1 MDENSKNTKQS
12 EADRLLAE
20 LLRKTDQQSS
30 ADHELAEAQDS
41 ASDPAEA
48 PEEDAPLTEAS
59 DDTAAAHTGS
69 KRSASYTRSFSA
81 SASRQ
86 MPRPQE
92 SDLHAGEDVR
102 IYEKGDTGRMPRRN
116 ETTGKRSPNT
126 RTAQQR
132 KQAATA
138 KPKKKRRRT
147 NLNFVLVW
155 TTLMVAFAIVLSVT
169 ILALGKD
176 MFAVGKSGSD
186 KIFVVEAGSSTTQ
199 IAQQLYDEE
208 IIRVPKLYR
217 LISKMNGADGTYV
230 AGEHVVS
237 ASMSYESIIKALT
250 TPVKRET
257 VKVMFK
263 EGCNLYEAAQQ
274 LQEAKVCEADRFL
287 YFFNNGFQYD
297 FEKQLT
303 NLSNLKFYAR
313 EGYLYPDTYEF
324 YVNMEPELVC
334 QKIYRRFNE
343 IMENGK
349 LASMGNKSYY
359 DRMKELNVSLD
370 YVITLASI
378 VQAEAPTPTSMQM
391 VSSVFWNRLHHSD
404 TFPLLQSDPTRKYAE
419 DVIKKHAAVENP
431 VIIEAYNTYKGQGL
445 PPGAICN
452 PSKAAIE
459 AVLASAETEYYFF
472 CANVNTKEIYYAKT
486 NAEHEQN
493 LALIQSQIGA
503 GELGAGE
510 GDKVTIGDTV
520 DE

>member
-30 ADHELAEAQDS
+30 ADNE
-41 ASDPAEA
+41 PAETQDA
-48 PEEDAPLTEAS
+48 AEVPEEDTPLTGAS
-59 DDTAAAHTGS
+59 DDAVAARTDS
-69 KRSASYTRSFSA
+69 RRNASYTRSFST

-102 IYEKGDTGRMPRRN
+102 IYEKGNTGRMPRRS
-116 ETTGKRSPNT
+116 EATGKLNPNA

-132 KQAATA
+132 KQPATA

-186 KIFVVEAGSSTTQ
+186 KIFVVEAGANTSQ

-237 ASMSYESIIKALT
+237 ASMSYESIITALT

-274 LQEAKVCEADRFL
+274 LEEAKVCEADRFL

-303 NLSNLKFYAR
+303 NTSNLKFYAR
-313 EGYLYPDTYEF
+313 EGYLFPDTYEF

-334 QKIYRRFNE
+334 QKIYRRFND

-359 DRMKELNVSLD
+359 DRMREMNVSLD

-419 DVIKKHAAVENP
+419 EVIKKHAAVENP

-459 AVLASAETEYYFF
+459 AVLAPAETEYYFF
-472 CANVNTKEIYYAKT
+472 CANVNSKDIYYAKT

-503 GELGAGE
+503 GELGAGD
-510 GDKVTIGDTV
+510 GDKVTIGDTP